1 MPNHATNND
10 GLTEPGKSEI
20 TNTTPSANQQSQ
32 DLQITYPSIT
42 SKESTEAPKSK
53 TDPKEIPKEHPKKGI
68 GKDPKNK
75 TSPETNVGPIEKEE
89 TVPKSIRLWKSAF
102 DALKVLMGKYG
113 KNKADMASIAIL
125 AYAKQASAAPILR
138 SRLMD
143 DKTLFALQA
152 AATDIRTGL
161 SNLRNDLY
169 EARKSH
175 RNPVKLQE
183 IYAELSAKYQALM
196 KRADETLTLIDKECA
211 LHGLLAP
218 CDRALLVQAVATL
231 KGAKPKNRTGAQ
243 LRDLLIKIYNTLLR

>member
-1 MPNHATNND
+1 M
-10 GLTEPGKSEI
+10 K
-20 TNTTPSANQQSQ
+20 
-32 DLQITYPSIT
+32 
-42 SKESTEAPKSK
+42 
-53 TDPKEIPKEHPKKGI
+53 HP
-68 GKDPKNK
+68 GKDPEEK
-75 TSPETNVGPIEKEE
+75 SAAVPPPNVGPIEKEE
-89 TVPKSIRLWKSAF
+89 TVPKSIRLWKSAV

-125 AYAKQASAAPILR
+125 AYAKQAAAAPILR

-183 IYAELSAKYQALM
+183 IYADVRRQLKLG
-196 KRADETLTLIDKECA
+196 ADD
-211 LHGLLAP
+211 
-218 CDRALLVQAVATL
+218 
-231 KGAKPKNRTGAQ
+231 N
-243 LRDLLIKIYNTLLR
+243 